1 MSESVLRLENVT
13 MQFGGL
19 VALNDVSFEIKKQ
32 EILGLI
38 GPNGA
43 GKTTVFNVITGVYQV
58 TKGDIKFLGKSLKG
72 QKRYKITYG
81 GIARTFQNI
90 RLWGEMTALENVIT
104 ATDTHK
110 KSGLLS
116 GLFGLPI
123 SRKEEKRDKVRAQ
136 EILDF
141 IGIGEY
147 ADRLAKNL
155 PYGVQRRLEIAR
167 ALGTNPKLLL
177 LDEPA
182 AGFNPAEKVELA
194 KTIRKIRDA
203 GYTVL
208 LIEHDMSLVMGVSDR
223 VVVIDFGEIVT
234 LIGANGAGKTTT
246 LKTISGLRPVSS
258 GSIIFDGKDISK
270 LPAHDRVRLGI
281 SQAPEGRGIF
291 PGMTVLENLE
301 MGKYHL
307 KMKSSEVDEDLE
319 KIYSLFPRLKERASQ
334 AGGTLSGGEQ
344 QMLAIGR
351 ALMARPKVL
360 LLDEPS
366 MGLAPQMIA
375 NIFRII
381 TEINKQGVTIL
392 LVEQN
397 AQQALSRA
405 HRAYVLE
412 TGSITKEANAKDLLN
427 DPHVKSAYLG
437 TGAHEIF

>member
-1 MSESVLRLENVT
+1 MSETVLKLEKVT
-13 MQFGGL
+13 MQFGGV

-58 TKGDIKFLGKSLKG
+58 TNGDILFLGKSLKG
-72 QKRYKITYG
+72 QKRYKITKS

-90 RLWGEMTALENVIT
+90 RLWGDMTALENVVT

-123 SRKEEKRDKVRAQ
+123 SRREEKSDKAKAQ

-194 KTIRKIRDA
+194 NTIRKIRDA

-223 VVVIDFGEIVT
+223 VVVIDFGQKIADD
-234 LIGANGAGKTTT
+234 L
-246 LKTISGLRPVSS
+246 P
-258 GSIIFDGKDISK
+258 SK
-270 LPAHDRVRLGI
+270 VQNDKRVI
-281 SQAPEGRGIF
+281 E
-291 PGMTVLENLE
+291 
-301 MGKYHL
+301 
-307 KMKSSEVDEDLE
+307 
-319 KIYSLFPRLKERASQ
+319 
-334 AGGTLSGGEQ
+334 
-344 QMLAIGR
+344 
-351 ALMARPKVL
+351 
-360 LLDEPS
+360 
-366 MGLAPQMIA
+366 
-375 NIFRII
+375 
-381 TEINKQGVTIL
+381 
-392 LVEQN
+392 
-397 AQQALSRA
+397 
-405 HRAYVLE
+405 
-412 TGSITKEANAKDLLN
+412 
-427 DPHVKSAYLG
+427 AYLG
-437 TGAHEIF
+437 VPEDAS